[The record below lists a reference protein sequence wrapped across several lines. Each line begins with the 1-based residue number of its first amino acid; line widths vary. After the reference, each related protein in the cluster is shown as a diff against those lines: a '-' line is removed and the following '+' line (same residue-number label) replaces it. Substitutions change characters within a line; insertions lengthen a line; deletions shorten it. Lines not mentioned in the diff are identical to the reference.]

1 MFRNNECNINV
12 TSSARRSKGKIKTKI
27 RALHDN
33 NASKNERE
41 GVREVVKTLNAI
53 NDNRTTFKD
62 FTVGQVIYS
71 DIGFCMRVTWHM
83 YMH

>member
-1 MFRNNECNINV
+1 M
-12 TSSARRSKGKIKTKI
+12 K
-27 RALHDN
+27 ALHN
-33 NASKNERE
+33 NKTSKEGEGERE
-41 GVREVVKTLNAI
+41 VAKTLNVI

-71 DIGFCMRVTWHM
+71 DIGFCMGATWHM